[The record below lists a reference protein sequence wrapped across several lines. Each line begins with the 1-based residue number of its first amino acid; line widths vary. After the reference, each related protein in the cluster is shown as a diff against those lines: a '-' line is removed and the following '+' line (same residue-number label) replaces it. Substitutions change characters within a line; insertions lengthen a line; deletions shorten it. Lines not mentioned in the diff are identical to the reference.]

1 MILGDKTESTV
12 ILGDID
18 AFDISCGWYRTLEIV
33 RIKAYN

>member
-18 AFDISCGWYRTLEIV
+18 AFDISCG
-33 RIKAYN
+33 